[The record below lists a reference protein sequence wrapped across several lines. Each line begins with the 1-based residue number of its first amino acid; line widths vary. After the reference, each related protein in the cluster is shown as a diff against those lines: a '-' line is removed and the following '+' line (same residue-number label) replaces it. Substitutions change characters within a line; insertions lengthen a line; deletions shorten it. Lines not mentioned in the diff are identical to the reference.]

1 MVQKAKESGTPA
13 LYFTNLISARPLMG
27 PAGAGSLAEVVNGA
41 IGSKPRFDRMKA
53 FFEGVGT
60 GDKTGVWPT
69 APEKRAVPKR
79 RTDVPVSAVGSAK
92 ASKYGKVLDSVAA
105 SEADDEGDA

>member
-1 MVQKAKESGTPA
+1 
-13 LYFTNLISARPLMG
+13 
-27 PAGAGSLAEVVNGA
+27 
-41 IGSKPRFDRMKA
+41 MKA

-60 GDKTGVWPT
+60 GDNTGVWPT
-69 APEKRAVPKR
+69 APEKRAAPKR